1 MRQDMI
7 LSKQSLDLDIN
18 SMQGKKNRPLLM
30 ENMNLMK

>member
-1 MRQDMI
+1 MMLKR
-7 LSKQSLDLDIN
+7 SVKHPDLDIN